1 MADEEKNETTE
12 EQPDAPEATEEAAAE
27 APAEEA
33 PKDEAPA
40 EEAPKD
46 EAPAEEAPKDD
57 APAEEASKEDA
68 PAEEAPKEPSADAP
82 QPDGPA
88 GKAEEPSVDDDDD
101 DLDWKA
107 RQRLARS
114 RESGA
119 AGPQRSPED
128 RHKERLER
136 RKAAKAE
143 RTHYRKRARG
153 KREKGT
159 GTEPAEKAAVDR
171 KVRQGTVVSSKPDKT
186 ITVRIDVARRHPV
199 YEKVVRQTGTLHAH
213 DEANEA
219 NEGDLVRIVE
229 TRPISKLKRWRLE
242 QILEKA
248 K

>member
-1 MADEEKNETTE
+1 MADEEKKTTE
-12 EQPDAPEATEEAAAE
+12 EQADAPEAIEEAAAE

-33 PKDEAPA
+33 PKE
-40 EEAPKD
+40 

-57 APAEEASKEDA
+57 APAEEAPKED
-68 PAEEAPKEPSADAP
+68 PPEPSSEDSASPAP
-82 QPDGPA
+82 EQSAGGSA
-88 GKAEEPSVDDDDD
+88 GKAEQPPDDDV
-101 DLDWKA
+101 DWKSK
-107 RQRLARS
+107 RRLARS

-128 RHKERLER
+128 RHQERLER

-143 RTHYRKRARG
+143 RTNYRKRARG
-153 KREKGT
+153 KHEKGT

>member
-12 EQPDAPEATEEAAAE
+12 EQTDAPEATEESAA
-27 APAEEA
+27 
-33 PKDEAPA
+33 K
-40 EEAPKD
+40 
-46 EAPAEEAPKDD
+46 APAEEAPKDD
-57 APAEEASKEDA
+57 APAEEAPKDDAPVEEAPKEEA

-88 GKAEEPSVDDDDD
+88 GKAEEPSVDDDD

>member
-12 EQPDAPEATEEAAAE
+12 EQTDAPEATEESAAK

-40 EEAPKD
+40 AEAPKED
-46 EAPAEEAPKDD
+46 APAEEAP
-57 APAEEASKEDA
+57 KEDA

-82 QPDGPA
+82 QPADPA
-88 GKAEEPSVDDDDD
+88 GEAEESAVDSGKAEEPSVDDDD